1 MQNALRMQ
9 HKKSYFF
16 QAMNCILVSEINCII
31 RHFYVLSGCV
41 PAPIASTHPML
52 ITKYQKQVATLAE
65 YQETWGY

>member
-41 PAPIASTHPML
+41 PAPMAGFYSPNAHYKVLEAS
-52 ITKYQKQVATLAE
+52 
-65 YQETWGY
+65 GNSC